1 MEIGNRYKIES
12 NAKNVVLYEKI
23 KRKRLKTGETYE
35 DWREIGYYATIES
48 AFNGLIDQKVRD
60 SELKDLKVV
69 LKEIADLREMV
80 GMALKSSVV
89 RKKAVKV

>member
-12 NAKNVVLYEKI
+12 NAKNFILYGKV
-23 KRKRLKTGETYE
+23 KRKGLKTGETYE
-35 DWREIGYYATIES
+35 DWREMGYYATIES

-69 LKEIADLREMV
+69 LKEISDLREMV
-80 GMALKSSVV
+80 GTALKSSVV